1 MRITSPFQGWLL
13 DEILVTPQLA
23 SIFCLRCQV
32 DQKSVNRIPLVVLH
46 AHARREEAHCGGFDD
61 LIWLHPMRKVGQ
73 LHGGC
78 ALAQGFSAIY
88 RWPLMRDD
96 SSTWIDVKFKIEG
109 ALLLHLELRG
119 YRSDR
124 GATVQVNYVNDALV
138 MGLEEVLF
146 IPSCTVT
153 P

>member
-1 MRITSPFQGWLL
+1 
-13 DEILVTPQLA
+13 
-23 SIFCLRCQV
+23 
-32 DQKSVNRIPLVVLH
+32 
-46 AHARREEAHCGGFDD
+46 
-61 LIWLHPMRKVGQ
+61 
-73 LHGGC
+73 
-78 ALAQGFSAIY
+78 
-88 RWPLMRDD
+88 MRDD

-153 P
+153 PRRSSKAGRCARSRSRWVASFTLAVKEAKWSLWIFRSATSK